1 MKDTPTRRHADTPT
15 RSSPR
20 HACDCSFSHLIAPRL
35 WAAHGEIAGGIGL
48 FVDARP
54 FDVTVLQ
61 SEFGDRA
68 IGQIP
73 NPGVFLRA
81 IIIAIHDRSAKCEAL
96 KESRIRGTV
105 NEREYFFPIEDIEI
119 DEILVDEQFVWR
131 RNHLITPIVPDQK
144 QAVEREQRKAASPL
158 TWYPRKPF
166 S

>member
-1 MKDTPTRRHADTPT
+1 VPT
-15 RSSPR
+15 RSFPD
-20 HACDCSFSHLIAPRL
+20 HTCDCSFSHLIAARL

-73 NPGVFLRA
+73 DPGVFLRA
-81 IIIAIHDRSAKCEAL
+81 IIIAIHNRSAKCEAL
-96 KESRIRGTV
+96 KESRVRGTV
-105 NEREYFFPIEDIEI
+105 DEREYFFPIEDIEI

-131 RNHLITPIVPDQK
+131 RNDLITPI
-144 QAVEREQRKAASPL
+144 
-158 TWYPRKPF
+158 
-166 S
+166 